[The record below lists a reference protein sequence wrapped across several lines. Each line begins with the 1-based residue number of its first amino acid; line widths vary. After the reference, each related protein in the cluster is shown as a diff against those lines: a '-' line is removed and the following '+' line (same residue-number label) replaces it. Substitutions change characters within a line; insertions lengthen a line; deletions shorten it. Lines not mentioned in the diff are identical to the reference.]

1 MIQDRYSKK
10 GFVAVIAWIEKNKT
24 FLAKMIFFI
33 LVLTYIIG
41 IPAWPIL
48 SKVLD
53 LPAGSNVGS
62 SLLLGVFIV
71 HLGVLMSL
79 LVEIHERTQ
88 PAETWF
94 DFHQEALPTMRSYLE
109 KTMQTRP
116 CNIVWIGVSLQSAWL
131 ALEGVFGEI
140 ENSSVGEVKVTLLQ
154 CEPEFLK
161 NLPGNTEGIAVATG
175 GQIDYM
181 LKRCETMEQALIS
194 TKSEIIIAQYS
205 YMPNFHGLLIGDNTL
220 FISTVRW
227 HGKNVEELSVH
238 REPNELLTTNTTR
251 GRYFIGLYRS
261 WLEKGIL
268 SAKEQGKCYCY
279 PSKNG
284 LEDSSVETTE
294 TS

>member
-1 MIQDRYSKK
+1 MI
-10 GFVAVIAWIEKNKT
+10 
-24 FLAKMIFFI
+24 
-33 LVLTYIIG
+33 LTYIIG

-48 SKVLD
+48 SKALD
-53 LPAGSNVGS
+53 LPADSSVGS

-94 DFHQEALPTMRSYLE
+94 DFHQEALPTMRSYL
-109 KTMQTRP
+109 KKAMQARP

-140 ENSSVGEVKVTLLQ
+140 ENSSIGEVKVTLLQ
-154 CEPEFLK
+154 CDPEFLK
-161 NLPGNTEGIAVATG
+161 KLPGNTEGISVATG

-181 LKRCETMEQALIS
+181 RKRCETMEQALIS

-238 REPNELLTTNTTR
+238 REPNELLTANTAR
-251 GRYFIGLYRS
+251 GIYFIELYRS
-261 WLEKGIL
+261 WLEKGVL
-268 SAKEQGKCYCY
+268 SAKEQGKYYSY
-279 PSKNG
+279 PSKGKPENCA
-284 LEDSSVETTE
+284 V
-294 TS
+294 